1 MTHLVIILFKNMVLT
16 SFLPSP
22 TPKAPCSQAKYRKR
36 LLITPPPGAPPPV
49 IGLSTVM
56 VISPPSSRVY
66 KPLQLALK

>member
-36 LLITPPPGAPPPV
+36 LLITPPPGAP
-49 IGLSTVM
+49 
-56 VISPPSSRVY
+56 
-66 KPLQLALK
+66 LQL